1 MKTYFFTVQT
11 ERKHEIKIKRST
23 FIAHLNYA
31 DNIAQAKDYIAK
43 IGKKHKNANH
53 NCWAYIIGE
62 KGEIFHSSDA
72 GEPAGTAGK
81 PILNALKK
89 HNFTNIVAVV
99 TRYFGGVKLGIRGL
113 IEAYSQ
119 VTEEAIALAPLRKI
133 VKTEIFYV
141 ETSYDFLDS
150 LKYQI
155 KSLDGKLSEFEYAET
170 IKFTVIVEEP
180 NIEKLHN
187 YLREMENSGK
197 IKLE

>member
-1 MKTYFFTVQT
+1 MKTDFFTVQT
-11 ERKHEIKIKRST
+11 EQKHKIKIKRSI

-31 DNIAQAKDYIAK
+31 NNIAKAKNYIAK
-43 IGKKHKNANH
+43 IGKEHKNANH
-53 NCWAYIIGE
+53 NCWAYINGE
-62 KGEIFHSSDA
+62 KGNIFHSSDA

-89 HNFTNIVAVV
+89 HNLTNIVAVV
-99 TRYFGGVKLGIRGL
+99 TRYFGGTKLGIRGL

-119 VTEEAIALAPLRKI
+119 VTEEAIALASLRKI
-133 VKTEIFYV
+133 VKIETFKI
-141 ETSYDFLDS
+141 ETSYDLLDS

-155 KSLDGKLSEFEYAET
+155 KSLDGKFSEFEYAET

-197 IKLE
+197 IKLF